1 MISRDNIWLTSL
13 NSHSV
18 KINSEYKKSV
28 DENVA
33 RRVKT
38 SVIGFVD
45 IPNTFKNNIN
55 AKNQQNL
62 IFRGIS
68 MGITYQITDYLPQ
81 NDRVCHFTKNFQHY
95 DHVISRDISHEMKL
109 LVTSFS
115 KHPKFLIYDQNLCH
129 TSHLKPTDFLYTYS
143 YVFWDLKKKHAYI

>member
-1 MISRDNIWLTSL
+1 M
-13 NSHSV
+13 
-18 KINSEYKKSV
+18 

-33 RRVKT
+33 CRVKT

-55 AKNQQNL
+55 AKNQQNS
-62 IFRGIS
+62 IFRAIS
-68 MGITYQITDYLPQ
+68 MGITYQITDYLPK

-95 DHVISRDISHEMKL
+95 DHVISRDTSHEMQV

-115 KHPKFLIYDQNLCH
+115 KHPKFLLNDQNSCH
-129 TSHLKPTDFLYTYS
+129 TIHLKPSTFGARFHMIS
-143 YVFWDLKKKHAYI
+143 GIKKKKHAYMFT